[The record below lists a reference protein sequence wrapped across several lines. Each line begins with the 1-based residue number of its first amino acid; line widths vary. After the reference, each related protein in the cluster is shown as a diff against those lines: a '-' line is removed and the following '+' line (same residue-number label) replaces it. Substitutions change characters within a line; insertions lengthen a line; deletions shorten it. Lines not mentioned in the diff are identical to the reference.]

1 MIGIRGS
8 GKSSILEAIR
18 YALDISR
25 GDRAQDTQYKQA
37 LIRHTLGSGGK
48 ITLKACDAYGQAFT
62 ISRIY
67 GEAPDVYLHDQRQPG
82 VSIRETVL
90 QKRLGF
96 QQDTAAL
103 ARLGE
108 RADHFVAAL
117 DSLIAEHEDE
127 LRNAMHYTSAQNPA
141 FFTAYDTDFRHL
153 IEQVEQLRKIGQD
166 AGAVA
171 GRLKARQDQFA
182 DECQRLQEEFA
193 QIERQLAHELKT
205 GMAVAVEPDDFLRQ
219 QQRKTKAQHM
229 LEALRR
235 EASQQT
241 TIRNALLMAIDQL
254 NTLWLREFDIIKT
267 ALDRVNASHAA
278 LQIEAGFRGDKAAAI
293 NYMKQLFK
301 GSHIRETTL
310 QGVMADYAD
319 FGELLRDMPAAL
331 ERVGSA
337 PEVFRKTFM
346 QNLAELVTWQ
356 VPNRFVIRYRG
367 KALQHHSIGQRASAL
382 MLYIL
387 SQQQNDV
394 IIIDQPEDDLDNQ
407 TIYDDVIRLMRQLK
421 PSTQFILAT
430 HNANFPV
437 LGDAEQVHACQF
449 RDERMTVVS
458 GSIDAHPIQE
468 AIINI
473 MEGGRE
479 AFNRRTEVYNQW
491 KPQN

>member
-1 MIGIRGS
+1 MVREAALRWLKLSDVAEQQHDYAQQRADAEFRLKKFAEYGIS
-8 GKSSILEAIR
+8 
-18 YALDISR
+18 
-25 GDRAQDTQYKQA
+25 DR
-37 LIRHTLGSGGK
+37 
-48 ITLKACDAYGQAFT
+48 
-62 ISRIY
+62 
-67 GEAPDVYLHDQRQPG
+67 
-82 VSIRETVL
+82 L

-96 QQDTAAL
+96 QQA
-103 ARLGE
+103 
-108 RADHFVAAL
+108 
-117 DSLIAEHEDE
+117 
-127 LRNAMHYTSAQNPA
+127 
-141 FFTAYDTDFRHL
+141 
-153 IEQVEQLRKIGQD
+153 
-166 AGAVA
+166 
-171 GRLKARQDQFA
+171 
-182 DECQRLQEEFA
+182 
-193 QIERQLAHELKT
+193 
-205 GMAVAVEPDDFLRQ
+205 
-219 QQRKTKAQHM
+219 
-229 LEALRR
+229 
-235 EASQQT
+235 
-241 TIRNALLMAIDQL
+241 TIRNALFTAIDQL
-254 NTLWLREFDIIKT
+254 NTLWRHEFDIIKT
-267 ALDRVNASHAA
+267 ALDRVNASHPV
-278 LQIEAGFRGDKAAAI
+278 LQIEAGFRGDQAAAI

-319 FGELLRDMPAAL
+319 FGELLRDLPAAL
-331 ERVGSA
+331 ERAGNT

-346 QNLAELVTWQ
+346 QHLAELVTWQ
-356 VPNRFVIRYRG
+356 VPNHFVIRYRG
-367 KALQHHSIGQRASAL
+367 KALQHHSLGQRASAL

-449 RDERMTVVS
+449 RDERITVTS

-468 AIINI
+468 AVINI